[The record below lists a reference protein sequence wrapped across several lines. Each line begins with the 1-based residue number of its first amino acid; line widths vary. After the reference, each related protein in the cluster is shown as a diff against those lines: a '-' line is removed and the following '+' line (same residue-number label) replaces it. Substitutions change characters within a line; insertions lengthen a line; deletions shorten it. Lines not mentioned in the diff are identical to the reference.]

1 MSFTV
6 DLARSSKNL
15 HAVDTMNFDHLM
27 GREVGTFTMVK
38 EVGRGGMA
46 VVFMAYQRTL
56 KRHIAVK
63 ILPKTLLTPLGAQL
77 FQQEAESAAILS
89 HPNIVT
95 VYEIGETRDFLYI
108 SMQLVQGR
116 SLHEHILM
124 ARKYVLPSK
133 RFLPLGWTLRVITD
147 VLRGLDYAHGQEI
160 VHRDVKPSNILIE
173 EHTDRPIISDF
184 GLATMIRNAE
194 LGRSSAVGSP
204 AYMAPEQ
211 VLRGAVDGRTD
222 VYAAGVMLFEATVS
236 RLPLPDYSTA
246 TELLQMK
253 LALKEKLFQKKP
265 SQMNPMVH
273 EEMDEIVFKAIAHDP
288 RERYATC
295 GEFITALD
303 GYRERRLGMEA

>member
-1 MSFTV
+1 
-6 DLARSSKNL
+6 
-15 HAVDTMNFDHLM
+15 
-27 GREVGTFTMVK
+27 
-38 EVGRGGMA
+38 
-46 VVFMAYQRTL
+46 
-56 KRHIAVK
+56 
-63 ILPKTLLTPLGAQL
+63 
-77 FQQEAESAAILS
+77 
-89 HPNIVT
+89 
-95 VYEIGETRDFLYI
+95 
-108 SMQLVQGR
+108 
-116 SLHEHILM
+116 M
-124 ARKYVLPSK
+124 ARKYLLPSK

-194 LGRSSAVGSP
+194 IGRSSAVGSP